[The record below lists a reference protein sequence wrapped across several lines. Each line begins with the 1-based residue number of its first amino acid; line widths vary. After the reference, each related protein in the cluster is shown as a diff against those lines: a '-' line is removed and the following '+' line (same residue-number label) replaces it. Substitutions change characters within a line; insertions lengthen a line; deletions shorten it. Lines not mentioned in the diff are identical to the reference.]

1 MDPSAFGRKEDGQ
14 SSRVFGQD
22 ARQHGNHLSPERQSC
37 EPFEKAIDSFHEEN
51 EIQLRLGSALHEACF
66 FHRRDTSCFLE
77 KETVPFGLGRGYKC
91 SFLNRLL
98 M

>member
-51 EIQLRLGSALHEACF
+51 EIQFRSRSAFHEAFF
-66 FHRRDTSCFLE
+66 FHRHGASCFLE
-77 KETVPFGLGRGYKC
+77 EETLPFGLGRGNKC
-91 SFLNRLL
+91 SFVNR
-98 M
+98 